1 MTDTA
6 SNDTPAADPPPGVT
20 PNFVNPPSL
29 HSVNLGVSIACL
41 VLMIVVVGV
50 RTYTKAVIL
59 RDMRHED
66 YVALL
71 VLFIFLAWGPIYTY
85 LSSLGLSRDL
95 WNIRASDM
103 PPLLRLCN
111 DFQLLYSPAMGAA
124 KYFICVHLKRIFC
137 PSNRGAVHWTLV
149 ALITVNVMFYLTT
162 FFAQMFQCI
171 PREKIWRP
179 DLPGSCMK
187 SFVGILAIGVANLVL
202 DLGILLVPI
211 WAIWKLQIPVKRKL
225 KPTQCFRWASSAV
238 SIVFRV
244 PKDDNSNA
252 VLHMAKVGLWS
263 FAELTGTMIVGCIP
277 FFPLFLQHFKIIKV
291 SQLSVGS
298 SSKTP
303 RGKAKV

>member
-1 MTDTA
+1 MTDTS

-29 HSVNLGVSIACL
+29 HSVNVGIGITCL

-50 RTYTKAVIL
+50 RTYTKAAIL

-66 YVALL
+66 S
-71 VLFIFLAWGPIYTY
+71 WGPIYAY

-103 PPLLRLCN
+103 PWLLRLCN

-137 PSNRGAVHWTLV
+137 PSNRGAVHWALV
-149 ALITVNVMFYLTT
+149 ALITINVMFYFTT
-162 FFAQMFQCI
+162 FFAQMFQCV
-171 PREKIWRP
+171 PREKIWKP
-179 DLPGSCMK
+179 ELPGSCMK

-225 KPTQCFRWASSAV
+225 EAYAVFSLGILTCLIAAV
-238 SIVFRV
+238 SIAFRI
-244 PKDDNSNA
+244 PKDDNSNT

-263 FAELTGTMIVGCIP
+263 
-277 FFPLFLQHFKIIKV
+277 
-291 SQLSVGS
+291 
-298 SSKTP
+298 
-303 RGKAKV
+303 